1 MRRAHRRI
9 HVLVWLILAPA
20 VALGVYAAVTQR
32 PREPVTEL
40 PDAIAEDAP

>member
-1 MRRAHRRI
+1 MRRAHRRV

-20 VALGVYAAVTQR
+20 VAFGVYAAIAQR
-32 PREPVTEL
+32 PGEPLTDL